1 MSRCHTCSYDLVCI
15 FFWSIR
21 NFYSHE
27 LTWFPHGNSHIIA
40 KIASFNQKHASKRER
55 DGFEY
60 FWTNQIWDL
69 KPILF
74 GFITQLEMPFL
85 PYLFDK
91 IHIWIKWIYLLNM
104 LTTVIT
110 TTTTASSFAMHSTPC
125 FNWFYT
131 EEEIEKSDEDIRNR
145 FSDFLIAKK
154 KHDEMPLSIDVK
166 PNASKCD
173 YLKCT

>member
-1 MSRCHTCSYDLVCI
+1 MSRYHTCSHDLVCI
-15 FFWSIR
+15 FVWSIC

-27 LTWFPHGNSHIIA
+27 LTWFSHGNSHIIA

-55 DGFEY
+55 W
-60 FWTNQIWDL
+60 FWI
-69 KPILF
+69 
-74 GFITQLEMPFL
+74 FL
-85 PYLFDK
+85 YESNMRFKINSIGIHNTVGDAVFAMWLFDK

-145 FSDFLIAKK
+145 FPMMKC
-154 KHDEMPLSIDVK
+154 HDGMPLSIGVK
-166 PNASKCD
+166 PNASKCN